1 GWPQAAIPK
10 DFYSAIHSNV
20 PALLISGV
28 LDPATPPEMAQ
39 RVAHDLTNS
48 RLVAIKEGTHGTGDP
63 CIDGLISD
71 FVRQGSAAGRD
82 TSCTEQ
88 IHRPPFVTKAVL
100 NQLRKKAP
108 KK

>member
-10 DFYSAIHSNV
+10 DFYAAIHSNV

-39 RVAHDLTNS
+39 QVAHDLTNS

-71 FVRQGSAAGRD
+71 FVRQGSAAGLD
-82 TSCTEQ
+82 TSYAD
-88 IHRPPFVTKAVL
+88 HNPPPPLPTPAWL
-100 NQLRKKAP
+100 P
-108 KK
+108 H